1 MLCGMSK
8 LAERWG
14 EAIREARL
22 QAGLTQVQLAERLGC
37 DQQDVSRYER
47 GQAAPRD
54 EMRMKVAHSLG
65 VPVGELFSYPEQ
77 PTEGVA

>member
-1 MLCGMSK
+1 MSK

-22 QAGLTQVQLAERLGC
+22 AAGLTQEQLADRIDGE
-37 DQQDVSRYER
+37 QTTISRWER
-47 GQAAPRD
+47 GVDVPRD
-54 EMRMKVAHSLG
+54 EMRMKVARALG